1 MCHIENPPYVQ
12 RVARYIRGTRAKPVV
27 SRIVP
32 GWMLNA
38 KTPDLGMSEDEAL
51 KYLQEM
57 PGRSARRRWSQLIPN
72 RGEVVRP

>member
-1 MCHIENPPYVQ
+1 MCKELQDTFEGRERNLSC
-12 RVARYIRGTRAKPVV
+12 RV
-27 SRIVP
+27 VP

-38 KTPDLGMSEDEAL
+38 ETPDLGMSEGEAL